1 MEKVLLKVSGI
12 IAIILGI
19 LYCFTII
26 GILWGIPLIIGGST
40 MIGYSNQSN
49 KEIIEKK
56 NSILCWSIFF
66 LFFTVIG
73 GILGLMFYFTMDD
86 DKKIFNF
93 NSNNNKN
100 DYIDEIRKLDE
111 LRKNGIITEEEYEAK
126 KKKILDI

>member
-1 MEKVLLKVSGI
+1 MEKTLLKVSGI

-49 KEIIEKK
+49 KEIVEKK

-66 LFFTVIG
+66 LFFTLIG
-73 GILGLMFYFTMDD
+73 GILGLLFYFTMDD
-86 DKKIFNF
+86 NKKIFNI
-93 NSNNNKN
+93 NSNSKS
-100 DYIDEIRKLDE
+100 DYVDEIRKLDE
-111 LRKNGIITEEEYEAK
+111 LRKSGIITEEEYEAK

>member
-93 NSNNNKN
+93 NSNNKN